1 MKRAFRILLRLYPA
15 SYRDLLGEEM
25 FSVFEQAAQEQRAR
39 GCLAFTRFA
48 LAEVFGLLLG
58 SAGAWRRYRATER
71 ALDLR
76 NMRPPEVSKA
86 SYCTAVDEVLAA
98 RQLVAV
104 NLGLM
109 QEAISRHEFVQARF
123 YSDEERKARE
133 HLRSVRRKYRIPE

>member
-15 SYRDLLGEEM
+15 THRDLLGEEM
-25 FSVFEQAAQEQRAR
+25 ESVFEQAAEQQRAR
-39 GCLAFTRFA
+39 GCLAFTRFV
-48 LAEVFGLLLG
+48 LAELLGLLLG
-58 SAGAWRRYRATER
+58 SAGAWRHQPPER

-104 NLGLM
+104 NLGRM
-109 QEAISRHEFVQARF
+109 QEAISQHEFVQARF